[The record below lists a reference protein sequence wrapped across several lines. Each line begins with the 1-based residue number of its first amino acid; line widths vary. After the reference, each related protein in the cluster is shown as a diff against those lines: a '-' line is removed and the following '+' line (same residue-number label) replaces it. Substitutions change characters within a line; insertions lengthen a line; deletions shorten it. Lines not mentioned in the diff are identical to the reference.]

1 VPTVAPP
8 PPPALIT
15 ASALLVRASTTDLTV
30 TLPSS
35 LERDQAYVV
44 RVYVNDSLVREQA
57 VLADAEFKV
66 RNVPLEQGAN
76 EIAAALA
83 TTDREGVRSAPVTV
97 TRDDIAPVIRVSR
110 PQENATVYG
119 PLETLRGRTEAGA
132 AFEVVVQGTGEVLS
146 STVAPDGRF
155 EAPLP
160 LEMGENVFDLHSQ
173 DPAGNRAS
181 TRLVVTRAVSLA
193 SINID
198 LSEHELT
205 TAQLPTTVRVVAQI
219 RDELGVEVDGA
230 DVTFSVSPP
239 NRATTVY
246 RAVSSAGIARWPELV
261 VSGDQ
266 RAVGAWLVTVLVSLP
281 SGGEIRGD
289 ATITVTQQP

>member
-1 VPTVAPP
+1 VPSVAPP

-15 ASALLVRASTTDLTV
+15 PSALLVRSARTDLTV
-30 TLPSS
+30 TLPSG
-35 LERDQAYVV
+35 LEREQAYVV

-66 RNVPLEQGAN
+66 RDVPLEQGAN

-83 TTDREGVRSAPVTV
+83 TTDQEGERSAAVTV
-97 TRDDIAPVIRVSR
+97 TRDDIAPLIRVSR
-110 PQENATVYG
+110 PQEGATVYG

-132 AFEVVVQGTGEVLS
+132 AIEVVVQGTGEVLS

-181 TRLVVTRAVSLA
+181 TRFVVTRAVSLA
-193 SINID
+193 SININV
-198 LSEHELT
+198 SEHDLT
-205 TAQLPTTVRVVAQI
+205 TAQLPTTVRVVAEI

-230 DVTFSVSPP
+230 AVTFSVSPP

-246 RAVSSAGIARWPELV
+246 RAVSSAGTARWPELV
-261 VSGDQ
+261 ISGDQ
-266 RAVGAWLVTVLVSLP
+266 RAIGAWLLTVLVSLP

-289 ATITVTQQP
+289 ATITVTE